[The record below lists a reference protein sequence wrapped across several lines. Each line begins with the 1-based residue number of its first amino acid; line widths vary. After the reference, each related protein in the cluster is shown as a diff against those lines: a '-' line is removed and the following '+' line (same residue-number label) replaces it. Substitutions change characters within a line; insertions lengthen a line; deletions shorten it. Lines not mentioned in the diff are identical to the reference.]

1 VWLKVLAIALTGAI
15 FYFIAWRNMRRM
27 QLKD

>member
-1 VWLKVLAIALTGAI
+1 VLAIALTGTI
-15 FYFIAWRNMRRM
+15 FYFVAWRNMRRM